1 VKLIKNIFAIL
12 ASSIILL
19 GSNGFILEQ
28 YFCSGCNSERQEIAF
43 FEFGEISH
51 NHEHC
56 NTCIDLHNECSCHT
70 DDHLNNTEIKYI
82 ALDIIFSN
90 SEKPIISKSIVK
102 ELKSNI
108 FNNFLI
114 GTSFSLSNLVQ
125 NQVMIPP
132 LIEPL
137 SIIQDICILNSVLRL

>member
-1 VKLIKNIFAIL
+1 M
-12 ASSIILL
+12 L

-43 FEFGEISH
+43 FEFGEINH

-90 SEKPIISKSIVK
+90 SEKPNVSKNIVK
-102 ELKSNI
+102 ELKNNT
-108 FNNFLI
+108 FNNLFISSLY
-114 GTSFSLSNLVQ
+114 SFSNLAKIQ
-125 NQVMIPP
+125 LKIPP
-132 LIEPL
+132 LIKSL
-137 SIIQDICILNSVLRL
+137 NILKDIQILNSVFIL